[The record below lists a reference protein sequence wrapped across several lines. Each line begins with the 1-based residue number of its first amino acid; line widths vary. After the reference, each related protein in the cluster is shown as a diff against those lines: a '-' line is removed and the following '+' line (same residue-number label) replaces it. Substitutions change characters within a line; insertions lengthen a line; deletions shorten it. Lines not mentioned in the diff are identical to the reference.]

1 MRAGWV
7 KGNTDSLTLTVVI
20 HRHFTQSG
28 IAIESLD
35 AMDALYEYKLDWLK
49 GSKRHHVDGERSF
62 IERYIRRDEFETLFG
77 GEMLLADPSGGSE
90 FIGVWGRKAISD
102 FKRTLRE
109 RGAEF
114 AVLPADASSR
124 VVKSYSQYHRQSE
137 SDRAR

>member
-1 MRAGWV
+1 RAV
-7 KGNTDSLTLTVVI
+7 GNLEATRLLTQN
-20 HRHFTQSG
+20 RDFTQNG
-28 IAIESLD
+28 VGIESLE
-35 AMDALYEYKLDWLK
+35 AMDALYEYMLDWSK
-49 GSKRHHVDGERSF
+49 GSKRRHVDGERNF

-77 GEMLLADPSGGSE
+77 GEMLLTDPSGRSE

-124 VVKSYSQYHRQSE
+124 VVKRYSQYYRQIE

>member
-1 MRAGWV
+1 MFNLGGGRLRPL
-7 KGNTDSLTLTVVI
+7 SI
-20 HRHFTQSG
+20 PF
-28 IAIESLD
+28 
-35 AMDALYEYKLDWLK
+35 YK
-49 GSKRHHVDGERSF
+49 RRHVDGERSF

-77 GEMLLADPSGGSE
+77 GEMLLTDPRGRSE

-124 VVKSYSQYHRQSE
+124 VVKRYSQCYRQIE